1 MKLTTLDLADLAV
14 LSGLLLLGFSL
25 WLQFGAPGAI
35 GFVGA
40 VLIVIGMVFAL
51 RSEGAK

>member
-1 MKLTTLDLADLAV
+1 MKLTALDLADLAV

-25 WLQFGAPGAI
+25 WLQFGVPGVV

-40 VLIVIGMVFAL
+40 VLIVIGVVFAL

>member
-1 MKLTTLDLADLAV
+1 MSTLDLADLAV
-14 LSGLLLLGFSL
+14 LAGLLLLGFSL

-35 GFVGA
+35 AFVGA
-40 VLIVIGMVFAL
+40 VLIVIGLVFAL

>member
-1 MKLTTLDLADLAV
+1 MKLTALDLADLAV
-14 LSGLLLLGFSL
+14 LAGLLLVGFSV

-40 VLIVIGMVFAL
+40 VLIVIGLAVAL

>member
-1 MKLTTLDLADLAV
+1 MKLTALDLADLAV
-14 LSGLLLLGFSL
+14 LSGLLLVGLSL
-25 WLQFGAPGAI
+25 WLQFGVPGAI

-51 RSEGAK
+51 RSEGVK